1 MRECSTS
8 SSMCKILRVHCVC
21 DSHNVGEW
29 LVLGDTRVN
38 VQRPAHPEL
47 VPRHYGED
55 TCTGTWCT
63 EYARVHVHMYAL
75 LLVGR
80 HTCIHVG
87 EKSCTGM

>member
-55 TCTGTWCT
+55 
-63 EYARVHVHMYAL
+63 
-75 LLVGR
+75 
-80 HTCIHVG
+80 
-87 EKSCTGM
+87 SCTGVLNTHVSMYTGMHCFLWVGTHAYM